1 MRHPALLLVLA
12 LSAAAGCGERSPG
25 AACGI
30 SSLAGAV
37 MILDQFS
44 TPGQALGGPP
54 RNMPEEVAVRVAAGP
69 VVRALVGRIDSL
81 LVIGVDEALPATPIP
96 GFGVVITTL
105 AGTVQGVVLFEGT
118 SITGAPHLGTVQVG
132 TREIPL
138 IGLRVDL
145 ARIEDPKC
153 PLFPPHTPR

>member
-1 MRHPALLLVLA
+1 MRTSLGIVLVALG
-12 LSAAAGCGERSPG
+12 AAACGERTGGAGCGI
-25 AACGI
+25 A
-30 SSLAGAV
+30 SLAGAV

-44 TPGQALGGPP
+44 VPGQALGGPP
-54 RNMPEEVAVRVAAGP
+54 RNVPEELAVRVAAGP
-69 VVRALVGRIDSL
+69 VVRGLVGRTDTL
-81 LVIGVDEALPATPIP
+81 LVVGVDEPLPATPVP
-96 GFGVVITTL
+96 GFGVLITTL
-105 AGTVQGVVLFEGT
+105 TGSAQGVVLFEGT

-145 ARIEDPKC
+145 TRIEDPKC